1 MAPSAVSPTP
11 ASSTEASTNLAD
23 VTSFY
28 DTTLRFFLNGTRVNL
43 DNIDPEITL
52 LEYLRGIGLTGTK
65 LGCSEGGCGACT
77 VVVSQWNP
85 TTKKIYHAS
94 VNACLAPLV
103 SVDGK
108 HVITVE
114 GIGNVER
121 PHAVQERIA
130 KGNGSQCGFCTPGIV
145 MSLYALLRNE
155 DQPTEHSI
163 EEAFD
168 GNLCRCTGYRPI
180 LEAAR
185 TFSAETGCAK
195 AKTNGGGGCCM
206 EKEGGG
212 GCCQS
217 KPADD
222 DQPIKRFTPPGFI
235 EYNPDTQLIFPPA
248 LTKYEFKPLTFG
260 NKRKRWYRPVT
271 VDQLLRIKNA
281 LPSAKIIGGSSET
294 QIEIKFKA
302 MQYSASVFVGDI
314 PELRKFEFHD
324 YHVEIGG
331 NITLTDLEA
340 IALKAVEHYG
350 PEKGQVFTNMHRQL
364 QFFAGRQIRNV
375 GTPAGNLATA
385 SPISDLNPVL
395 VAANAILIAKTLEAD
410 TEIPMTE
417 FFKSYRTTA
426 LPAGAI
432 IASLRIPVT
441 ATNEYTSAYK
451 QAKRKDDDIAIVTAA
466 LRVRLSE
473 SHDVESV
480 NLVYGGMAPL
490 TISAKKADA
499 FLIGKK
505 WTDPATLEGVMGAL
519 EQDFDLKFGVPGGM
533 ATYRKTLALSFF
545 YRFYH
550 EVLIKLGNDKADLEA
565 VGEIEREI
573 SRGEQDHDASVA
585 YEKMIMGRAQPH
597 VAALKQCTG
606 QAQYTDDIPV
616 QRNELYGCL
625 VLSTKA
631 RAKIVSV
638 DTSAALELPGVVD
651 YLDHTDMPSPKA
663 NWWGAPVRD
672 EVFFAVNEVFT
683 CGQPIGVILA
693 STANEASAGARA
705 VKIQYEEMPAI
716 YTIEDAIEKESYFEQ
731 FRFIKTGDTEK
742 AFAEADHVIE
752 GTTRMGG
759 QEHFYLETNACVAVP
774 KPEDGEMEVFACTQN
789 PTETQAYIAQVCNVA
804 NNKVVCRVKR
814 LGGGFGGKE
823 TRSVQLSSI
832 MALAAKKTGRP
843 VRCMLNRD
851 EDMMTSGQRHPFL
864 TKWKIAINSDG
875 KLQALDAEVVCNGGW
890 TQDLSG
896 AVCERALSHI
906 DGCYAI
912 PNVHVRGRIAKTNT
926 MSNSAFRGFGG
937 PQGLFVAETYIEEAA
952 DRLGIPAEKLR
963 EINMYKPMEITHFNQ
978 ALQDWHVPMM
988 YDQVRKSSKYEER
1001 RVAVDEFNKT
1011 HKWRKRGLAIVPTK
1025 FGISFTALFLNQAGA
1040 LVHIYHDGSVLLAH
1054 GGTEMG
1060 QGLHTKMCM
1069 IAAETLG
1076 VPLDSVHISETGTN
1090 TVANTSSTAASASS
1104 DLNGYAIYNACAQ
1117 LNERLAPFK
1126 TQLGPEATMAQL
1138 AHAAYFSRV
1147 NLSAQ
1152 GYYRTPEIGY
1162 TWGKNEG
1169 KMFFYF
1175 TQGVA
1180 AAEVEI
1186 DTLTGAWT
1194 CLRADVLMD
1203 VGRSINPSVDYGQV
1217 EGAFVQGVGLFT
1229 MEESLWF
1236 GGGPMAGQLA
1246 TRGPGNY
1253 KIPGFRDVPQVFNV
1267 NLLKGVEWKELRTIG
1282 RSRGVGE
1289 PPLFL
1294 GSVVFFAI
1302 RDAIR
1307 AGRKQWGVEAKRF
1320 VARELSNGAV
1330 AESGVAVNGHV
1341 ENDEKKE
1348 ADAAEVTNGEVTNGE
1363 VSNGAALN
1371 GDTTDSHVSNGETT
1385 NGVTA
1390 NGETTNGDSDESVVT
1405 SEPSSVSDDTTTT
1418 TPDTTPAIDALQDV
1432 SAEVEDGMLYL
1443 DSPATTE
1450 RIRNACVDPI
1460 VQRARVKQGEGDK
1473 PFFISI

>member
-11 ASSTEASTNLAD
+11 ASPAEASTHLAE
-23 VTSFY
+23 VTAFY

-114 GIGNVER
+114 GIGNVEK
-121 PHAVQERIA
+121 PHSVQERIA

-281 LPSAKIIGGSSET
+281 MPSAKIIGGSSET

-324 YHVEIGG
+324 DHLEIGG

-340 IALKAVEHYG
+340 ITLKAVEHYG
-350 PEKGQVFTNMHRQL
+350 PDKGQVFTNMHRQL

-395 VAANAILIAKTLEAD
+395 VAANATLVAKTLEETTD
-410 TEIPMTE
+410 IPMTE

-466 LRVRLSE
+466 LRVKLSE
-473 SHDVESV
+473 NHDVESV

-499 FLIGKK
+499 FLVGKK

-550 EVLIKLGNDKADLEA
+550 EVLIKLGDKAADLEA

-573 SRGEQDHDASVA
+573 SRGEQDHDATAA

-631 RAKIVSV
+631 RAKLISV

-651 YLDHTDMPSPKA
+651 YLDHTDMPSPEA

-693 STANEASAGARA
+693 STANEAAAGARA
-705 VKIQYEEMPAI
+705 VKIQYEELPAI
-716 YTIEDAIEKESYFEQ
+716 YTIEEAIEKESYFEQ

-742 AFAEADHVIE
+742 AFAEADHVIS

-759 QEHFYLETNACVAVP
+759 QEHFYLETNACVAIP

-789 PTETQAYIAQVCNVA
+789 PTETQAYAAQVCGVA

-912 PNVHVRGRIAKTNT
+912 PNVHVRGRIARTNT

-937 PQGLFVAETYIEEAA
+937 PQGLFVAETYMEEAA

-963 EINMYKPMEITHFNQ
+963 EINLYKPMEITHFNQ
-978 ALQDWHVPMM
+978 ALQDWHIPLM
-988 YDQVRKSSKYEER
+988 YDQVRKNSKYEER
-1001 RVAVDEFNKT
+1001 RVAVDEFNAT

-1194 CLRADVLMD
+1194 CIRADVLMD

-1267 NLLKGVEWKELRTIG
+1267 SLLKGVEWKELRTIG

-1320 VARELSNGAV
+1320 VPRGLRGAATNGDG
-1330 AESGVAVNGHV
+1330 S
-1341 ENDEKKE
+1341 
-1348 ADAAEVTNGEVTNGE
+1348 ADAVEVTNGESTNGE
-1363 VSNGAALN
+1363 ATNGHATDGEATN
-1371 GDTTDSHVSNGETT
+1371 GDVANGE
-1385 NGVTA
+1385 VA
-1390 NGETTNGDSDESVVT
+1390 NGETTNGESDESVAT
-1405 SEPSSVSDDTTTT
+1405 SEPSSVSEDTTAT
-1418 TPDTTPAIDALQDV
+1418 TPDTASDADAVQPQDQEPPAEA
-1432 SAEVEDGMLYL
+1432 EDGMLYL